1 MDKHH
6 QGAVCL
12 ICAYAT
18 GCLNLDGCAI
28 LFNGTLGLESCVSVL
43 LGACVVCIFTVWG
56 LSVTVYLF
64 GGALSWLWDC
74 LAHSV

>member
-1 MDKHH
+1 MDKYH
-6 QGAVCL
+6 QGSVCL

-43 LGACVVCIFTVWG
+43 LGACVVCIFIVLG
-56 LSVTVYLF
+56 L
-64 GGALSWLWDC
+64 
-74 LAHSV
+74 